1 MSTTREDPMGTTT
14 TDPPERKPFAAVLQE
29 MRKGGLNSEAADEL
43 AALIIACTDTQK
55 KGSLTITLTVT
66 PKGEFV
72 EIEDKIAPKVPRH
85 NTPASIFWP
94 DANGNLTTSNPNQLA
109 MSGLREVPGGRADD
123 EPRNLKEIG

>member
-1 MSTTREDPMGTTT
+1 MATSRT
-14 TDPPERKPFAAVLQE
+14 TDEAPVRKPFAAVLQE

-43 AALIIACTDTQK
+43 ADVIIACVDTQK

-85 NTPASIFWP
+85 NTAASIFWP
-94 DANGNLTTSNPNQLA
+94 DENGNLTTSNPNQLS
-109 MSGLREVPGGRADD
+109 MNGLREVPGSMTDND
-123 EPRNLKEIG
+123 NLRELG